1 MVFWGVLQCV
11 LKTDYSE
18 GLQVVDALRLVEAQQ
33 AWTRCS
39 AWTHSSFWTHSS
51 ASLRQTFKT
60 KLLLD

>member
-33 AWTRCS
+33 AWTRCG
-39 AWTHSSFWTHSS
+39 
-51 ASLRQTFKT
+51 
-60 KLLLD
+60 